1 MTSTPLSRGL
11 PTGVPPFVPSRLVR
25 LGPGVAAPVSPRAA
39 QLQQRQ
45 GPSARTHATPT
56 MSLTRPPTLSPAGLR
71 PPRRWV
77 ARHKALS
84 TLLLLAMLGATAGI
98 AALLIRQD
106 VTTNPS
112 TTAPDVTFV
121 AGTDYATINAAGF
134 ATLTIGSSG
143 ASATLA
149 LSGVSGAA
157 LVTLGNVMRLTNSDA
172 TVAYDVTL
180 ARSAVPNAAITSFI
194 VTIKDGGTTL
204 LTWDAVSA
212 ATSGTFNLD
221 VSKTLDITIA
231 LVVTDGTAAGALGS
245 FGMQFSLTP
254 A

>member
-1 MTSTPLSRGL
+1 MPMDGTRTPPSSRPTFVTAQPLSYAKARPLQPPAARRVPLL
-11 PTGVPPFVPSRLVR
+11 PAS
-25 LGPGVAAPVSPRAA
+25 AP
-39 QLQQRQ
+39 
-45 GPSARTHATPT
+45 
-56 MSLTRPPTLSPAGLR
+56 RPK
-71 PPRRWV
+71 RRWV
-77 ARHKALS
+77 ARHKVLS
-84 TLLLLAMLGATAGI
+84 VFLVLGLLTTTVGL

-112 TTAPDVTFV
+112 TTAPDVKFLT
-121 AGTDYATINAAGF
+121 GTDYTAINAAGF
-134 ATLTIGSSG
+134 ATVTLGTSG

-157 LVTLGNVMRLTNSDA
+157 LVTLGNVMKIQNTDA
-172 TVAYDVTL
+172 SVPYDVTL
-180 ARSAVPNAAITSFI
+180 ARSASLNAAITSFV

-212 ATSGTFNLD
+212 ATSSSFNLA
-221 VSKTLDITIA
+221 VSKTLDISVAI
-231 LVVTDGTAAGALGS
+231 VVTDGTAAGALGS